1 MNTKHTPG
9 PWRIGDA
16 GLTIFGPKTDHPA
29 PVSIVE
35 LPGPTPRV
43 SASERRAN
51 ARLIAKAPELLA
63 ALVRLTAW
71 ADVAGCDREPGSVLD
86 SNIKAARAVI
96 AQATAD

>member
-51 ARLIAKAPELLA
+51 ALLIAKAPDMLEGLRNAAHDLDGPHDPQAIRARLLA
-63 ALVRLTAW
+63 L
-71 ADVAGCDREPGSVLD
+71 
-86 SNIKAARAVI
+86 I
-96 AQATAD
+96 AQATGH